1 MIIQSTSCG
10 QFPGY
15 WDSLHPFSNG
25 ILDSCNQMAD
35 IVTHGF
41 GGDTSG
47 SRLEIDVAGPANASI
62 EGVGAR
68 HQGRHVATEG

>member
-1 MIIQSTSCG
+1 
-10 QFPGY
+10 
-15 WDSLHPFSNG
+15 
-25 ILDSCNQMAD
+25 MAD